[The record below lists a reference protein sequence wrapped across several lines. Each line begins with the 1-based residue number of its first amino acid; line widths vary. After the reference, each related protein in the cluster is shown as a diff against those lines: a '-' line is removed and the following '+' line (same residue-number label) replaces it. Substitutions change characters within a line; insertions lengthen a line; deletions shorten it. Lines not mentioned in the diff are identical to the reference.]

1 MLVNGR
7 WTDDWQ
13 PVQQADAQGRF
24 IRQTSGFRS
33 RLGAANGGVFPAVA
47 GRYRLYATYLCPW
60 ASRILIARRLKRL
73 ESVIDVVIVDP
84 RLTAQGW
91 AFTGDFDTDRDPALG
106 ARHLHRLYTH
116 SDPTY
121 TGRATVPV
129 LWDTVSE
136 TIVNNESADLLRIFD
151 EDFDALTEGTPRLHP
166 PALATAMADT
176 EGWLYRDFNNGVYQA
191 GFASTQQAY
200 EEAVDRVFSA
210 LDRLEQRL
218 AQHDWLVGRQLTAT
232 DIRAFVTLAR
242 FELAYHDLFRCN
254 LRPLSA
260 YPAVC
265 RYVDRLLA
273 IPAFA
278 ASLRPEHIKAG
289 YYSIARLN
297 PTGIVPKG
305 PALETTALRRFAR
318 AG

>member
-1 MLVNGR
+1 M
-7 WTDDWQ
+7 TTY
-13 PVQQADAQGRF
+13 QAACFGK
-24 IRQTSGFRS
+24 
-33 RLGAANGGVFPAVA
+33 LP
-47 GRYRLYATYLCPW
+47 L
-60 ASRILIARRLKRL
+60 
-73 ESVIDVVIVDP
+73 
-84 RLTAQGW
+84 
-91 AFTGDFDTDRDPALG
+91 
-106 ARHLHRLYTH
+106 
-116 SDPTY
+116 
-121 TGRATVPV
+121 
-129 LWDTVSE
+129 
-136 TIVNNESADLLRIFD
+136 
-151 EDFDALTEGTPRLHP
+151 
-166 PALATAMADT
+166 MADFIGHNAT
-176 EGWLYRDFNNGVYQA
+176 GPESRGLDQFLQEGIVHAQSKLGEDGW
-191 GFASTQQAY
+191 QQAY